1 MKKINFSTRFV
12 LALFVLILLVSTRS
26 TGQTK
31 PFDSFPSFRARV
43 PGNWTDSSTWEISK
57 NGTQGPWS
65 NSSVYP
71 DTAYSIEIGAGIAVF
86 LTQDQRVLGSLVLSS
101 DESGQNGGKLYLN
114 DHTLTIDGMSGSMAQ
129 LIIATSFSDVF
140 GDIPGSGKVAGSLSS
155 GIVIGQNGEIPNLPM
170 DQSDQFSN
178 YLHRFI
184 NNGAAAYT
192 DMLSISSAGGTVIN
206 NGNLNTNGFLI
217 LKSDANGSASVL
229 PSGKKIDGT
238 VTVEH
243 YLPARRAWWSMA
255 PSVVST
261 QSINAAWQEGVRR
274 TSSTKVDP
282 HPGFGMEIYNA
293 TQPGYDV
300 SSPNSHTLMQW
311 DGMRWGYVSSTY
323 VSVNLKPAF
332 ALFNTGN
339 RSTNSNQPATAT
351 TVRTTGSLVVGSN
364 STNYT
369 GQTSAKKVLV
379 GNVYACDVDILLV
392 LSHCIGVN
400 KNKFWVWDPYLGS
413 TGDYVLVDHGVMTPS
428 LTPSYVNAAAAMRLA
443 SGRAFFA
450 IPNAPTV
457 TITFMETDKVAAT
470 PSLGRGY
477 NPEAVN
483 SAQYELSI
491 EQATLKAFGEC
502 TKIVDA
508 PNTIKVYPNPVQN
521 DLHIDKL
528 DKPATFVFYDVA
540 GKAVYSGITTGTIN
554 CSKLTAGTYSLVL
567 KEISTV
573 KKIVKF

>member
-1 MKKINFSTRFV
+1 MKKINFCTRYILVIV
-12 LALFVLILLVSTRS
+12 LTLLVSTRS

-140 GDIPGSGKVAGSLSS
+140 GDIPGSGKVVGSLSS

-243 YLPARRAWWSMA
+243 YLPARRAWWPMA

-282 HPGFGMEIYNA
+282 HPGFGMEIYNNN
-293 TQPGYDV
+293 QPGYDV

-311 DGMRWGYVSSTY
+311 DGTKWINVPTTFT
-323 VSVNLKPAF
+323 SVNSQLAF

-339 RSTNSNQPATAT
+339 RSTYSNQPATST
-351 TVRTTGSLVVGSN
+351 IVRTTGTLVFGSN
-364 STNYT
+364 SKTYT

-379 GNVYACDVDILLV
+379 GNVYAADVDILSV

-400 KNKFWVWDPYLGS
+400 KNKFWVWDPYLGTS
-413 TGDYVLVDHGVMTPS
+413 GDYVLIDHGVMMPS
-428 LTPSYVNAAAAMRLA
+428 STPSYVNAVAAMRLA

-457 TITFMETDKVAAT
+457 VITFMETDKVAAT

-477 NPEAVN
+477 NPEVVN

-521 DLHIDKL
+521 QLTIEGL
-528 DKPATFVFYDVA
+528 ETPTEFN
-540 GKAVYSGITTGTIN
+540 VYSMSGNKVLTVITSGTVD
-554 CSKLTAGTYSLVL
+554 CSKLLKGTYIL
-567 KEISTV
+567 KGNGAATKVV
-573 KKIVKF
+573 KVD